1 MGPSSGSWSS
11 CFHAWKRWAFLQ
23 LLLTT
28 CAGSLWVQ
36 DSRVLEG
43 QPCEPHSQPW
53 QAGLF
58 QGVRL
63 LCGGVLVA
71 PQWVLTAAHCQKP
84 NYSVRLGENSLEKR
98 EDSEQEIEVAQSI
111 PHPCYN
117 SSNNKHDLML
127 LRLRKPAEVNRNV
140 QPIGLASRCPQP
152 NQECTVSGWGTTTSP
167 RENFPDTLHCAQ
179 LYIWSQDRCE
189 KAYPDKIS
197 DGMVCAGNNNGADT
211 CQGDSGGPLVCGG
224 ALQGITSWGADP
236 CGAVDK
242 PGVYTSVCRYTAWIK
257 KIMDAN

>member
-1 MGPSSGSWSS
+1 GGYPRKSSHAPLPLALGTSVTTSS
-11 CFHAWKRWAFLQ
+11 SFAI
-23 LLLTT
+23 
-28 CAGSLWVQ
+28 AGSLWVQ

-167 RENFPDTLHCAQ
+167 RGTAP
-179 LYIWSQDRCE
+179 R
-189 KAYPDKIS
+189 
-197 DGMVCAGNNNGADT
+197 
-211 CQGDSGGPLVCGG
+211 GGIIG
-224 ALQGITSWGADP
+224 
-236 CGAVDK
+236 
-242 PGVYTSVCRYTAWIK
+242 
-257 KIMDAN
+257 